1 MFWGPEV
8 QNQGVSMV
16 GFWWRLSAWLADS
29 HLLAMSSHS
38 KERTRTL
45 ESLLIRTLVPY
56 LKISYNLNYLSKS
69 SNTIIFGVRIS
80 THRFRGGGGAQ
91 TSNPSQMPSRAPC
104 PTIVYWN
111 VWYFF
116 LDDSLWV
123 GCAMYIV
130 MMFWVLPFE
139 DAYSLSANGFQI
151 QDLVRSGNRQGVWF
165 FFTGMI
171 SSDGINWVVSL
182 LFAHLF
188 FFHGPMFQ

>member
-1 MFWGPEV
+1 
-8 QNQGVSMV
+8 
-16 GFWWRLSAWLADS
+16 
-29 HLLAMSSHS
+29 MSSHS

-104 PTIVYWN
+104 PPSFIEMSGIFSLMTPYG
-111 VWYFF
+111 
-116 LDDSLWV
+116 LDVPCTS
-123 GCAMYIV
+123 V

-139 DAYSLSANGFQI
+139 DADSLSANGFQI
-151 QDLVRSGNRQGVWF
+151 QDLVRSGNRQGV
-165 FFTGMI
+165 
-171 SSDGINWVVSL
+171 
-182 LFAHLF
+182 
-188 FFHGPMFQ
+188 